1 MANLELKGTL
11 IEKGE
16 TVQKSET
23 FKVREFFIDVAG
35 EKFSDF
41 YKVQLAND
49 KCSLIDS
56 AKVGDTLDMKL
67 NVRGRKWYRDGKMS
81 YFTTLEAWFVK
92 VEANN
97 QPGAPTQQINSTD
110 PEKGDGENELPF

>member
-11 IEKGE
+11 IGKSE

-23 FKVREFFIDVAG
+23 FKVRDFVVEVAG

-41 YKVQLAND
+41 YKIQLSND
-49 KCSLIDS
+49 NCAKIDS
-56 AKVGDTLDMKL
+56 AKNGDILELKL
-67 NVRGRKWYRDGKMS
+67 NVRGRKWDKDGKTS

-97 QPGAPTQQINSTD
+97 QPGAPTQQVNSNE
-110 PEKGDGENELPF
+110 PAKSEDGLLF